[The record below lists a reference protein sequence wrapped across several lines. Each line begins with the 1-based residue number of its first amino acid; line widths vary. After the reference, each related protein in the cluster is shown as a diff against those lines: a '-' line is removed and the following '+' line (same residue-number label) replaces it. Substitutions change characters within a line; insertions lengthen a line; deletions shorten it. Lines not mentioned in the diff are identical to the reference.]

1 MKQLLFFLLILFAA
15 LSLYAKGIAEEAA
28 LAGEKADTSYAFGLV
43 IGNDLKTTGMEFDY
57 AAFTAG
63 LRDAVEGGESRFSM
77 GDAIER
83 VQTAFQ
89 AAMEKKA
96 TENQA
101 REARYLSENGQK
113 DGVVT
118 TGSGL
123 QYEVITEGKGE
134 KPGAHDTVKV
144 NYEGTMTDGKVFDSS
159 WDRGE
164 PAELPI
170 DTVIPGW
177 SEGVRLM
184 TVGSTYRFF
193 IPSSLAYGSQ
203 GAGQIIPP
211 YSTLIFKVELLEIL
225 PKEAVP
231 EAAEEALEKVQDA
244 FRAATEKGT
253 VEAETPEGGGE

>member
-15 LSLYAKGIAEEAA
+15 LSLHAKGIAEEAA

-43 IGNDLKTTGMEFDY
+43 IGGDLKTTGMEFDY
-57 AAFTAG
+57 AAFGQG
-63 LRDAVEGGESRFSM
+63 LRDAVEGGEPRFSTEE
-77 GDAIER
+77 AVER

-89 AAMEKKA
+89 AAMEKRA
-96 TENQA
+96 AENQA
-101 REARYLSENGQK
+101 MEARYLSENGQK
-113 DGVVT
+113 NGVVT
-118 TGSGL
+118 TESGL

-134 KPGAHDTVKV
+134 KPGARDMVRV
-144 NYEGTMTDGKVFDSS
+144 NYEGTLTDGKVFDSS

-164 PAELPI
+164 PTEFPI
-170 DTVIPGW
+170 DGVIPGW

-193 IPSSLAYGSQ
+193 IPSSLAYGPQ

-225 PKEAVP
+225 PREA
-231 EAAEEALEKVQDA
+231 DA
-244 FRAATEKGT
+244 GG
-253 VEAETPEGGGE
+253 EAETADGETAGN